1 MRWCESKLESGTKQ
15 EEAAQ
20 AHPAGRGSSRS
31 PPPPLWTGIQHV
43 GCMAEKESLASERVR
58 W

>member
-1 MRWCESKLESGTKQ
+1 MLESGTKQ

-31 PPPPLWTGIQHV
+31 PPRPLCTGIQRL
-43 GCMAEKESLASERVR
+43 GYMAEKESLAVERVR